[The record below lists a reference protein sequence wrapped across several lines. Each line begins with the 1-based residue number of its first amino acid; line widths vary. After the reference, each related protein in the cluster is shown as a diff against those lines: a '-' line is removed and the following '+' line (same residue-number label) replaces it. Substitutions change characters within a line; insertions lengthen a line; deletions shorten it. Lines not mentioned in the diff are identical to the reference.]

1 MSSCVYNSYILKFLL
16 TTQIG
21 EIMNIDNTLKAEI
34 LIEALPYICKFQD
47 QKIVIKYGGHAMVNS
62 EAKNWVAKDVVLLR
76 FVGLNPVVVHGG
88 GPEIDAAMKKMGKK
102 PEFIHGL
109 RVTDEETLDIVKM
122 ILAGKI
128 NGDIVSKLG
137 KYGGKAIGLSG
148 KSGYLIEARKK
159 IQYIIKDNEKIEV
172 DLGRVGEVE
181 RINTELIDILLEK
194 KYIPVISPIGIDSKG
209 EAFNLNADMVAGD
222 IAGAINAKKLIMIT
236 DVNGIME
243 DVNDPSTLF
252 KKLTISDIE
261 ELINNGVIS
270 GGMIPKVEA
279 CINALNKG
287 VESVHI
293 VNGKIP
299 HSILLEIFTERGI
312 GTMVV
317 RD

>member
-1 MSSCVYNSYILKFLL
+1 
-16 TTQIG
+16 
-21 EIMNIDNTLKAEI
+21 MNIDNTLKAEI

>member
-1 MSSCVYNSYILKFLL
+1 
-16 TTQIG
+16 
-21 EIMNIDNTLKAEI
+21 MNIDNSLKAEI

-47 QKIVIKYGGHAMVNS
+47 QKIVIKYGGHAMVNK

-159 IQYIIKDNEKIEV
+159 IQYIIRDNEKIEV

-181 RINTELIDILLEK
+181 RINTELIEILLEK
-194 KYIPVISPIGIDSKG
+194 KYIPCNYI
-209 EAFNLNADMVAGD
+209 
-222 IAGAINAKKLIMIT
+222 
-236 DVNGIME
+236 
-243 DVNDPSTLF
+243 
-252 KKLTISDIE
+252 
-261 ELINNGVIS
+261 
-270 GGMIPKVEA
+270 
-279 CINALNKG
+279 CI
-287 VESVHI
+287 
-293 VNGKIP
+293 
-299 HSILLEIFTERGI
+299 
-312 GTMVV
+312 
-317 RD
+317 

>member
-1 MSSCVYNSYILKFLL
+1 MDNS
-16 TTQIG
+16 
-21 EIMNIDNTLKAEI
+21 LKAEI
-34 LIEALPYICKFQD
+34 LTEALPYICKFQD
-47 QKIVIKYGGHAMVNS
+47 QKIVIKYGGHAMVNK

-88 GPEIDAAMKKMGKK
+88 GPEIDAAMKKMGKQ

-122 ILAGKI
+122 ILTGKI

-181 RINTELIDILLEK
+181 RINTELIDLLLEK

-209 EAFNLNADMVAGD
+209 EAFNLNADIVAGD

-243 DVNDPSTLF
+243 DVKDPSTLF
-252 KKLTISDIE
+252 KKLTISEIE
-261 ELINNGVIS
+261 ELINKGVIS

-293 VNGKIP
+293 INGKIP
-299 HSILLEIFTERGI
+299 HSILLEIFTEKGI